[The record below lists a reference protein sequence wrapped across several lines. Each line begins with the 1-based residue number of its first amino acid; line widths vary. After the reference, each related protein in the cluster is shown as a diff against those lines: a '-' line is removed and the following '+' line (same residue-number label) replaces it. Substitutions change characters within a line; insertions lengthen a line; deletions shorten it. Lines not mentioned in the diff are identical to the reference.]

1 MSQTTLKSSSSM
13 QMVAPEFDG
22 LGPLE
27 QLALQNE
34 IKNLIAW
41 VNSNYQASKSDR
53 MRFERQW
60 ALNMSFYRGRQ
71 YMQYLPTNAKSPLAG
86 KLFTPPSPSWA
97 SRTVTNRIRPII
109 RTEMARLCSNKPN
122 ASVVPASNEDF
133 DLFAAQAGEQVWES
147 LYNYKK
153 LHRIFTSTAF
163 WLTICGSS
171 FMKVWWDPNEYD
183 CVSKANG
190 SIEYGA
196 VTPYHIF
203 VSDLYEEDI
212 EKQPWVINAYTKPV
226 AWVKSVYGVDVN
238 PNVTSAKSPF
248 DQAMLESSMGV
259 NEAKPDSVLVL
270 ECWIKPNVHARFP
283 EGGMI
288 TIAGDTEVLAY
299 SPTWPYLHKQYPFVK
314 FDHIPTGMFYA
325 ESVITDLIPLQRE
338 YNKTRNQTI
347 DSKNRMSKPQLVAP
361 LGSVDPKKIT
371 SEPGLVIEY
380 KPGLNAP
387 SPLPLQSIPPYVL
400 QEQDRTIAD
409 MEDISS
415 QHQVSRG
422 QAPPGVTAATAISF
436 MQERDDSLMTTVYQ
450 SVEDGWEKIA
460 KQSLSHVVQ
469 FWDSERT
476 ISVTGVDGSFDSLV
490 LQGSEL
496 ENGTDIRMEAGSAL
510 PISKAAKQAF
520 LLDLMK
526 MGLIDPNKGLEL
538 MEMGGIDKLYDE
550 IKIDERQAQRENV
563 RLSRTSIEE
572 IENYEQK
579 VATQNQTM
587 QQLADEGMTPPPE
600 AMNGPVDPTT
610 GDMLMMPPNLLPV
623 NTWDNHQLHIEVH
636 NRFRKSQGFERL
648 SEKHKQ
654 QFELHVQMHAF
665 ALNQAAMSA
674 SMLPPPPDA
683 GESMGADNGSGTP
696 LGTNQ
701 FGPPGVEDG
710 APPPEMLAEG
720 MQ

>member
-1 MSQTTLKSSSSM
+1 MTPKNLSSSSST
-13 QMVAPEFDG
+13 QMEAQNSNLD
-22 LGPLE
+22 PLA
-27 QLALQNE
+27 QLELE
-34 IKNLIAW
+34 KKLKTLVGW
-41 VNSNYQASKSDR
+41 VNGNYEAAKSDR

-71 YMQYLPTNAKSPLAG
+71 YMQYFPNQGKSPLAG

-109 RTEMARLCSNKPN
+109 RTEMARLTSNKPN
-122 ASVVPASNEDF
+122 ASVVPSSNEDF
-133 DLFAAQAGEQVWES
+133 DLFAAQAGEQIWEAHYS
-147 LYNYKK
+147 GKK
-153 LHRIFTSTAF
+153 INRIFTTAAF
-163 WLTICGSS
+163 WLTICGTS
-171 FMKVWWDPNEYD
+171 FIKVWYDENEYD
-183 CVSKANG
+183 CVTKGQG

-196 VTPYHIF
+196 VTPYHIYIP
-203 VSDLYEEDI
+203 DLYEEDI

-226 AWVKSVYGVDVN
+226 SWVQSVFNVTVN
-238 PNVTSAKSPF
+238 PSVVSAKSPF
-248 DQAMLESSMGV
+248 DQAMLETAMGV
-259 NEAKPDSVLVL
+259 NEAKPDSVLVM
-270 ECWIKPNVHARFP
+270 ECWIKPHTHEMFP
-283 EGGMI
+283 DGGMI
-288 TIAGDTEVLAY
+288 TLAGEEIVQFENE
-299 SPTWPYLHKQYPFVK
+299 WPYHHKQYPFVK
-314 FDHIPTGMFYA
+314 FDHISTGMFYA

-338 YNKTRNQTI
+338 YNKTKNQVA
-347 DSKNRMSKPQLVAP
+347 DSKNRMSKPQLLSP
-361 LGSVDPKKIT
+361 LGSIDPKKVT

-380 KPGLNAP
+380 RPGLNPP

-436 MQERDDSLMTTVYQ
+436 MQERDDSLMTTVYH

-460 KQSLSHVVQ
+460 KQTLSHVVQ
-469 FWDSERT
+469 FWDTERSV
-476 ISVTGVDGSFDSLV
+476 SVTGVDGSFDALV

-496 ENGTDIRMEAGSAL
+496 EKGTDIRMEAGSAL

-563 RLSRTSIEE
+563 RLSRTSVEQIEE
-572 IENYEQK
+572 YEQK
-579 VATQNQTM
+579 AAMQNQTM
-587 QQLADEGMTPPPE
+587 QQLADEGMAPPPE
-600 AMNGPVDPTT
+600 AMNGPVDPNT
-610 GDMLMMPPNLLPV
+610 GDMLMMPPNMLPV
-623 NTWDNHQLHIEVH
+623 NTWDNHQMHIEVH
-636 NRFRKSQGFERL
+636 NRYRKGQGFERL

-665 ALNQAAMSA
+665 ALNQAAMA
-674 SMLPPPPDA
+674 AAMIPPPPDA
-683 GESMGADNGSGTP
+683 GETMGADNGSGTP

-710 APPPEMLAEG
+710 APPPEM
-720 MQ
+720 MQGVQ